1 MDLRRS
7 DLPTLPE
14 SSVDLSVERS
24 TDPSAELSAE
34 DLANCL
40 PKAWRTVCRTIRQTA
55 APERKTLGRP
65 QNLLFTVFG
74 FRIVLV
80 VRRRFMVL
88 DVRIVAFKIEI
99 RTVIQVMALDADR
112 FRFPRFQMQSLPIPG
127 LKFRIA
133 SDLGIHVK

>member
-1 MDLRRS
+1 MGEMRKKYESQGTAQAVLTFKKISKWIFDAPICRHFQNRPSIGLPNDRPIRR
-7 DLPTLPE
+7 L
-14 SSVDLSVERS
+14 
-24 TDPSAELSAE
+24 
-34 DLANCL
+34 NCL

-99 RTVIQVMALDADR
+99 RTVVQVMALDADR
-112 FRFPRFQMQSLPIPG
+112 F
-127 LKFRIA
+127 
-133 SDLGIHVK
+133 